1 MSGMT
6 QDDAIKIVES
16 IGDVLGL
23 EKIKDRMGISYYAES
38 ENTVVRI
45 SDHSTYCQTWVDK
58 GTYKKTNKYSV
69 VIEVNPSKP
78 NPIINIP
85 VSEFSIKEFKHKLKK
100 LDNNSVMNITNAIKG
115 AIGPGGQ
122 FSNPEQVMPKTI
134 ISKYIPPKPSISKTN
149 NKGTNKSKNMKKNTI
164 KLNEAKLKKIVAESV
179 KKVLMESQQ
188 ENLYQT
194 VCNLEEDLKTVIR
207 NTDSTSNQAFGSP
220 EEKLRAISNSLSHI
234 DENLSEQAVSTFRK
248 LLDVINELQ
257 EIRIN
262 LQTLG
267 ATDAY
272 WGHSFKSPNGTV
284 GLSNYH

>member
-1 MSGMT
+1 MT

-122 FSNPEQVMPKTI
+122 FSNPEQVIPKTI

-149 NKGTNKSKNMKKNTI
+149 NMKNNKLKTNNMKKNVI
-164 KLNEAKLKKIVAESV
+164 KLNENTLRQIVTESV
-179 KKVLMESQQ
+179 KKVLKESLNTSKITEQAMQ
-188 ENLYQT
+188 LLDTYGSFG
-194 VCNLEEDLKTVIR
+194 EE
-207 NTDSTSNQAFGSP
+207 S
-220 EEKLRAISNSLSHI
+220 
-234 DENLSEQAVSTFRK
+234 SEQFMEDAMNVLYNFKAKAASIITK
-248 LLDVINELQ
+248 INSIANQYSNMDDDIE
-257 EIRIN
+257 EPIANI
-262 LQTLG
+262 
-267 ATDAY
+267 
-272 WGHSFKSPNGTV
+272 
-284 GLSNYH
+284 LSDIANI

>member
-122 FSNPEQVMPKTI
+122 FSNPEQVIPKTI

-149 NKGTNKSKNMKKNTI
+149 NKGTNKSNNMKKNIVKINENTI
-164 KLNEAKLKKIVAESV
+164 RQIVAESV
-179 KKVLMESQQ
+179 KKVLKEGIGDFTDYNGVEFRKKLDSA
-188 ENLYQT
+188 LSA
-194 VCNLEEDLKTVIR
+194 LEECVFYSKKIDFQTNEFFNHLYDELYDFMVSHQFMPDIAYS
-207 NTDSTSNQAFGSP
+207 TDYDPDKRYDGDF
-220 EEKLRAISNSLSHI
+220 
-234 DENLSEQAVSTFRK
+234 
-248 LLDVINELQ
+248 
-257 EIRIN
+257 
-262 LQTLG
+262 
-267 ATDAY
+267 
-272 WGHSFKSPNGTV
+272 
-284 GLSNYH
+284 